1 MIVKNV
7 EKKEKSTVSFDVLCD
22 AAEFEKAVDAAYR
35 KNKSKIFVQGFR
47 KGKAPRMV
55 IEGMYGKDVFYEE
68 ATDELAPGAFSF
80 GVEQEGL
87 RTVGSPAI
95 TNFEISDEKE
105 LTLSFVTAVWPEVT
119 LGEYKGLEAPKPKTE
134 VTDEQVDEELARVQ
148 RRNARIATAE
158 RPAKDGD
165 TAIIDYLG
173 TVDGVPFDGGKDEN
187 HGLVL
192 GSGTFIPGFEEQV
205 IGMSTGEEKDITVTF
220 PEDYHAAELAGKEAV
235 FHVRVN
241 DLKEEI
247 LPELDDEFAKDVSE
261 FDTLAEYRE
270 AIRGRMETVEKDNAE
285 SEFQNAL
292 IEKAYG
298 NMTADIPDAMIEDH
312 VDSMVREYDQNM
324 QASGL
329 NLQTYLQYVGQD
341 MNAFRAQMRPMAER
355 RAKTEVLLEKVA
367 EVENI
372 EVSAEEIAEEYEK
385 AAENYQV
392 DLEMVKA
399 GVPESAI
406 VGDIKARKAAQ
417 IIFDSGIATEPVA
430 EEPAPE
436 EAPAEEKPA
445 KKTTRKKKTEEKPA
459 EEAASEEAP
468 AEEKPAKK
476 TTRKKKTEEKPV
488 EEAASEDK
496 AE

>member
-55 IEGMYGKDVFYEE
+55 IEGLYGKDVFYEE
-68 ATDELAPGAFSF
+68 ATDELAPAAFRFGA
-80 GVEQEGL
+80 EQESL

-105 LTLSFVTAVWPEVT
+105 LTLSFLTAVWPEVT
-119 LGEYKGLEAPKPKTE
+119 LGEYKGLEAPKANGE
-134 VTDEQVDEELARVQ
+134 VSEEQIDEELERIR
-148 RRNARIATAE
+148 RRNARIVTAE
-158 RPAKDGD
+158 RPAQEGD
-165 TAIIDYLG
+165 TAMIDYLG

-192 GSGTFIPGFEEQV
+192 GSGTFIPGFEDQV
-205 IGMSTGEEKDITVTF
+205 VGMSIGEEKDITVTF

-235 FHVRVN
+235 FHVKVN
-241 DLKEEI
+241 DIKEEI
-247 LPELDDEFAKDVSE
+247 MPELDDEFVKDVSE
-261 FDTLAEYRE
+261 FDTLAEYK
-270 AIRGRMETVEKDNAE
+270 ASIRGRMETVEKDKAE

-292 IEKAYG
+292 VEKACE

-312 VDSMVREYDQNM
+312 IDNMVREYDQNM

-329 NLQTYLQYVGQD
+329 SLETYLQYMGQD
-341 MNAFRAQMRPMAER
+341 MNAFRSQMRPMAER
-355 RAKTEVLLEKVA
+355 RAKMEVLLEKIA
-367 EVENI
+367 EAEGI
-372 EVSAEEIAEEYEK
+372 EATEQDIAEEYEK

-392 DLEMVKA
+392 DLETVKA
-399 GVPESAI
+399 AVPEAAI

-417 IIFDSGIATEPVA
+417 IIFDSGIATEPA
-430 EEPAPE
+430 PEEPA
-436 EAPAEEKPA
+436 
-445 KKTTRKKKTEEKPA
+445 EEKPA
-459 EEAASEEAP
+459 EEAPAAEEA
-468 AEEKPAKK
+468 E
-476 TTRKKKTEEKPV
+476 
-488 EEAASEDK
+488 
-496 AE
+496 

>member
-7 EKKEKSTVSFDVLCD
+7 EKKEKSTVSFDVICD

-68 ATDELAPGAFSF
+68 ATDELAPAAFRFGA
-80 GVEQEGL
+80 EQESL
-87 RTVGSPAI
+87 RTVGSPAV
-95 TNFEISDEKE
+95 TNFEISDAKE

-119 LGEYKGLEAPKPKTE
+119 LGEYKGLEAPKAKAE
-134 VTDEQVDEELARVQ
+134 VSDEKVSEELERI
-148 RRNARIATAE
+148 RKRNARIATAE
-158 RPAKDGD
+158 RPAQDGD

-173 TVDGVPFDGGKDEN
+173 TVDGVPFEGGKDEN

-205 IGMSTGEEKDITVTF
+205 IGMSVGEEKDLTVTF
-220 PEDYHAAELAGKEAV
+220 PEDYRAEELAGKEAV
-235 FHVRVN
+235 FHVKLN

-261 FDTLAEYRE
+261 FDTLDEYRA
-270 AIRGRMETVEKDNAE
+270 AIRARMETVEKDNAE
-285 SEFQNAL
+285 SDFQNAL
-292 IEKAYG
+292 IEKAAD
-298 NMTADIPDAMIEDH
+298 NMTADIPDAMVEDH
-312 VDSMVREYDQNM
+312 IDSMVREYDQNM

-329 NLQTYLQYVGQD
+329 SLEMYLQYVGQD
-341 MNAFRAQMRPMAER
+341 MNAFRTQMRPMAER

-367 EVENI
+367 EVEAI
-372 EVSAEEIAEEYEK
+372 EVSEEEINEEYEK

-392 DLEMVKA
+392 DLEVVKA

-417 IIFDSGIATEPVA
+417 IIFDSGVATEPAA
-430 EEPAPE
+430 EEPAAE
-436 EAPAEEKPA
+436 EAAEKKPA
-445 KKTTRKKKTEEKPA
+445 KKTTRKKKAAAEAPA
-459 EEAASEEAP
+459 EEAP
-468 AEEKPAKK
+468 AE
-476 TTRKKKTEEKPV
+476 
-488 EEAASEDK
+488 DK